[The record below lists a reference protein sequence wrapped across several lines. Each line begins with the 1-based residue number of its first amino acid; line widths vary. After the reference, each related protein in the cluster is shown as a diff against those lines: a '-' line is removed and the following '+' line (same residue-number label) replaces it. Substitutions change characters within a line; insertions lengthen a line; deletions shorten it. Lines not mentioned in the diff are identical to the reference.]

1 MALFTNQV
9 ILARKQRKDY
19 FGFLSVPPS
28 HLSTTTHNG
37 GGFFTLSLSM
47 PNAKRERC
55 EYQYQVFGVKWPRN
69 RNRVYRVIETVS
81 VTDARVT
88 QTLLEPVT
96 DH

>member
-1 MALFTNQV
+1 MEEASSHCPFQCQTPNGKAVNTN
-9 ILARKQRKDY
+9 IKY
-19 FGFLSVPPS
+19 
-28 HLSTTTHNG
+28 
-37 GGFFTLSLSM
+37 
-47 PNAKRERC
+47 
-55 EYQYQVFGVKWPRN
+55 FGVKWPRN